1 MLWDFVSI
9 NVCLNVQSDEIHL
22 DSYHTVASCNL
33 TKVSLV
39 YFILQFPSSILFCC
53 YFAGKYLLY
62 CNQHLGSNIEI
73 QIYFNLFLCLFP
85 EITIFDVRVSTE
97 KYWCPGNKDMTFA

>member
-39 YFILQFPSSILFCC
+39 YFILLLFCW
-53 YFAGKYLLY
+53 K
-62 CNQHLGSNIEI
+62 
-73 QIYFNLFLCLFP
+73 
-85 EITIFDVRVSTE
+85 IFVVL
-97 KYWCPGNKDMTFA
+97 